1 MARVRYQVQDKTKF
15 CLWNPLRPTS
25 SPTST
30 SHLPLLPFF
39 PTLVSTPHRAGEG
52 LSEDG
57 SVLPKCVY
65 LIASSK
71 WGCTWS
77 SGVTQEVPATPGLAH
92 RCQGLWDWHLGLLG
106 KSPKKLLKPLSCV
119 SSYSNAMWERGP
131 ISSGPFCRWGKEAH
145 KVKSFASNPT
155 GGPEP
160 RYPDASPSPFS
171 STLNYLLRSVG
182 RFRDLVKQDPEP
194 LTGRE
199 SQKPQFLHS

>member
-1 MARVRYQVQDKTKF
+1 MARVRCQVQDKTKF

-106 KSPKKLLKPLSCV
+106 KSPKKLLKPLSVCPHT
-119 SSYSNAMWERGP
+119 AMQCGRGDRYLQVHFADEEKRLIRLNHLP
-131 ISSGPFCRWGKEAH
+131 QTPQVAQNPGILTPPPVLFPLHSTISLDLSGDSETWWSKI
-145 KVKSFASNPT
+145 
-155 GGPEP
+155 
-160 RYPDASPSPFS
+160 PSP
-171 STLNYLLRSVG
+171 
-182 RFRDLVKQDPEP
+182 
-194 LTGRE
+194 
-199 SQKPQFLHS
+199 